1 MSLLRGIKESR
12 KVEDLNKLK
21 VLIVKF
27 EKHLRSTNEKLA
39 NLRNLIRTESNVKT
53 RKTHLK
59 KSHTLVWEQH
69 TLRNILIDYRKK
81 LEILDAKVSMI
92 LGKVAYLIIIN
103 LLINNSKQRKNNK
116 LNYLQR
122 IKNCSNY
129 SMMWNQR
136 LIKYLLNNIPTYNK
150 VYLFSEYD
158 DREHQV

>member
-21 VLIVKF
+21 LLIVKY

-81 LEILDAKVSMI
+81 LEILDAKVS
-92 LGKVAYLIIIN
+92 LLLKN
-103 LLINNSKQRKNNK
+103 LDFVINNN
-116 LNYLQR
+116 
-122 IKNCSNY
+122 
-129 SMMWNQR
+129 
-136 LIKYLLNNIPTYNK
+136 
-150 VYLFSEYD
+150 
-158 DREHQV
+158 